1 MVESSGIEQ
10 PSFSGMT
17 LEKEYSRM
25 NSREHHEMKTD
36 PESMVS
42 ANIDLTWQ
50 ADRLSAFFPLLLHG
64 VILKVRPGSS
74 VRSML
79 CDQVGI
85 SADYLSKRIGG
96 IFVDG
101 KAVPDV
107 DSVTVEDGSTVA
119 LSAVITEPF
128 LRCALGEPDRYSS
141 GKRAALQREPDESSS
156 ELESFF
162 HLRIYN
168 LLTSDLG
175 PSLFQAGI
183 RVKAEVLDT
192 FFATRPVG
200 FWAGFRS
207 AKVDGRPVDSSY
219 LRGRKWSEGSG
230 LVRLRVMGHGVR
242 S

>member
-1 MVESSGIEQ
+1 
-10 PSFSGMT
+10 MT

-25 NSREHHEMKTD
+25 SSQEHREMEAD

-85 SADYLSKRIGG
+85 STDYLSKRIGA

-107 DSVTVEDGSTVA
+107 DSVTVKDGSTVA
-119 LSAVITEPF
+119 LSGVITEPF
-128 LRCALGEPDRYSS
+128 LRCALGEPDRYSNRE
-141 GKRAALQREPDESSS
+141 RAAVQREPDEISS
-156 ELESFF
+156 ERESFF
-162 HLRIYN
+162 HLKIYN

-183 RVKAEVLDT
+183 RVKAGVLDD

-200 FWAGFRS
+200 FWAGFQS
-207 AKVDGRPVDSSY
+207 AKVDSQPVESSY
-219 LRGRKWSEGSG
+219 LQERRWSEGSG
-230 LVRLRVMGHGVR
+230 LVGLRVDCTA
-242 S
+242 